1 MKRKVNNLL
10 ATDSRIQNHIIGEVV
25 AKEKQNMNT
34 KILLR
39 SLLLFFFCITKLNAQ
54 EVLTIENAVKIALEN
69 NFEIK
74 LAANNLDIVKTNVAI
89 GNAGMLPKVTAS
101 LVDANRIENST
112 QTLQNGTINKLDNA
126 KNNSLNYGVG
136 LDWTVFDGF
145 KMFARLDQLKELQK
159 LGEAQLK
166 GAIILKISEVN
177 AVYFDLV
184 QQQQQLS
191 ALDTTILISN
201 QRLALAQNR
210 FNIGKAS
217 KLEVLNAQV
226 DINTDKVALLRQKES
241 YANRKI
247 ILNQILARDSK
258 VDFKVV
264 DQVKVDSKLVLAELI
279 ALSEKQNPQL
289 ESEIIKKRVSEL
301 QLKQIK
307 ADRYPRINVTTGYNF
322 LESESSLGFTSA
334 FSSRGLSYGLRASL
348 NVFDGFAQNRNE
360 KIAKIQLENSKIAI
374 EQQNLLL
381 ISELSIAFQ
390 TYLTNLEL
398 IDLEETNEAIAQQN
412 LNITVDKFR
421 IGTITTLEFRAA
433 QLNYIN
439 SKVRYSNAQ
448 FQAKLSEIAL
458 RELAGN
464 ISF

>member
-1 MKRKVNNLL
+1 
-10 ATDSRIQNHIIGEVV
+10 
-25 AKEKQNMNT
+25 MNT
-34 KILLR
+34 KILFR
-39 SLLLFFFCITKLNAQ
+39 SLLLFFFCIVKINAQ
-54 EVLTIENAVKIALEN
+54 EILTIENAVKIALEN

-74 LAANNLDIVKTNVAI
+74 MASNNLDIDKTNLAI
-89 GNAGMLPKVTAS
+89 GNAGMLPKVTAN

-112 QTLQNGTINKLDNA
+112 QTLQNGTVNTLDNA

-166 GAIILKISEVN
+166 RTIILKISEVN

-191 ALDTTILISN
+191 ALDTTIVIST
-201 QRLALAQNR
+201 QRLTLAQNR

-226 DINTDKVALLRQKES
+226 DLNTDKVALLRQKES

-264 DQVKVDSKLVLAELI
+264 DQVKVDDKLILSELI
-279 ALSEKQNPQL
+279 ALAEKQNPQL
-289 ESEIIKKRVSEL
+289 ESEIINKRVSEL

-307 ADRYPRINVTTGYNF
+307 ANRYPRINLTTGYNF
-322 LESESSLGFTSA
+322 LDSESSLGFTAA
-334 FSSRGLSYGLRASL
+334 FSARGFNYGLRASL

-360 KIAKIQLENSKIAI
+360 KIAKIQLDNSKIAI
-374 EQQNLLL
+374 EQQSLLL
-381 ISELSIAFQ
+381 NSELSIAFQ

-398 IDLEETNEAIAQQN
+398 IDLEETNEAIAKQN
-412 LNITVDKFR
+412 LSITVDKFR
-421 IGTITTLEFRAA
+421 IGTITTIEFRAA

-439 SKVRYSNAQ
+439 AKVRNSNAQ

-458 RELAGN
+458 KELAGN
-464 ISF
+464 MTF